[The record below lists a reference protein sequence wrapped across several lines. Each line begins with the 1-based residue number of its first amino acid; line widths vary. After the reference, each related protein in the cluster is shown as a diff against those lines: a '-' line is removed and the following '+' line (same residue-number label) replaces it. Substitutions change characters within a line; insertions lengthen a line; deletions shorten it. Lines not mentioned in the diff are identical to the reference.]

1 MWSRFRRLPVW
12 VQVVGWLLLWPLL
25 GPLLIVR
32 GEQPSRMRYAVAV
45 ALLLIGAVVFIPID
59 HGDLEQQTAAE
70 LAAEEQV
77 LAVDAAAATLAE
89 ADAEQAARRVEH
101 AEAARAADEEVAAVR
116 AAEEAAARAAEE
128 EAAAARSG
136 ASSP

>member
-1 MWSRFRRLPVW
+1 
-12 VQVVGWLLLWPLL
+12 
-25 GPLLIVR
+25 
-32 GEQPSRMRYAVAV
+32 MRYAVAV
-45 ALLLIGAVVFIPID
+45 ALLLIGAVVFIPIG

-70 LAAEEQV
+70 LAAKEQV

-101 AEAARAADEEVAAVR
+101 AEAARAADEEEAAVR